1 MYVRQLMADFRRIY
15 HVSYMD
21 VPTDEAI
28 VLASM
33 LGGGSAYA
41 AALDPRLAWGME
53 ETLTADLTDA
63 VLRLTHMLSDAHTTE
78 GAPTVPRPGQV
89 ERVMR
94 ERARAARV
102 KKRIEETEWEEADV

>member
-1 MYVRQLMADFRRIY
+1 MYVRQLMADFRRKY

-78 GAPTVPRPGQV
+78 GAPTVPRPGQA
-89 ERVMR
+89 ERNAQARAKAASVMR
-94 ERARAARV
+94 
-102 KKRIEETEWEEADV
+102 RIEETKWEEADG